1 MLKVSK
7 IFQRFEK
14 LASFVIKKK
23 FWNNL
28 KNKKHWKNSTWILNK
43 FSEKDS
49 ISNRSKRI
57 KLKAIE
63 IRSNPP
69 MGSAAHLRVPIKPTL
84 INQRVAAIFGKF
96 TTTTM
101 LRWQLLGHFP
111 RSQAN

>member
-49 ISNRSKRI
+49 TEVN
-57 KLKAIE
+57 
-63 IRSNPP
+63 
-69 MGSAAHLRVPIKPTL
+69 G
-84 INQRVAAIFGKF
+84 
-96 TTTTM
+96 
-101 LRWQLLGHFP
+101 
-111 RSQAN
+111 